1 MTALPRAARCYIIAM
16 WLAAA
21 ALIVGT
27 LSRYP
32 LYFEHL
38 QLLLIWLPL
47 YVLADYFEVEIALDD
62 RPPVLMT
69 VADAP
74 TIFLIAI
81 GGPPCVIGMA
91 IGSALADLLQRRP
104 WYKVLFNVSQRS
116 ITYLIALLLYT
127 SINASAAAPFSGL
140 RGILALIA
148 VAVIYYTC
156 NALFVSTVIAL
167 ATRQK
172 LLPLYGSSF
181 RLVQWVHFITLP
193 LGGVLAALWKIDPW
207 LIAARHCAADHGPAL
222 IQSAGR
228 MAGRK
233 PAQQSAGG

>member
-1 MTALPRAARCYIIAM
+1 MPARSMRICMTALPRAARWYIIAM
-16 WLAAA
+16 WLAAMG
-21 ALIVGT
+21 LIVGT

-62 RPPVLMT
+62 RPSVSMS

-91 IGSALADLLQRRP
+91 IGSALADSLQRRP
-104 WYKVLFNVSQRS
+104 WYKVLFNAAQRS

-140 RGILALIA
+140 RGIVALIA
-148 VAVIYYTC
+148 VGVTYYTC
-156 NALFVSTVIAL
+156 NALFVS
-167 ATRQK
+167 
-172 LLPLYGSSF
+172 
-181 RLVQWVHFITLP
+181 
-193 LGGVLAALWKIDPW
+193 
-207 LIAARHCAADHGPAL
+207 
-222 IQSAGR
+222 
-228 MAGRK
+228 
-233 PAQQSAGG
+233 